1 MLQNQSSSWARMK
14 SPFHTVIFWST
25 LAFSSP
31 PFLSQ
36 ATLYCFCCHYDKVGS
51 SLKLLLETYISRNHD
66 VSCAERCPIAL
77 KAHYIQYINSK
88 VIQFALKL
96 IMSEGSIS
104 IDFFYMGLRFQQYK
118 RENANLKRTKLGLA
132 LILGTS
138 LIANNNGIPSRLS
151 KSFPEKAF
159 IKGAGV
165 SLTISSHTSLI
176 SLICLS
182 SPPTIS
188 YVESGTFSTIIKLTR
203 GST

>member
-1 MLQNQSSSWARMK
+1 
-14 SPFHTVIFWST
+14 
-25 LAFSSP
+25 
-31 PFLSQ
+31 
-36 ATLYCFCCHYDKVGS
+36 
-51 SLKLLLETYISRNHD
+51 
-66 VSCAERCPIAL
+66 
-77 KAHYIQYINSK
+77 
-88 VIQFALKL
+88 
-96 IMSEGSIS
+96 MSEGSIS
-104 IDFFYMGLRFQQYK
+104 IDFFYMGSRFYQYK

-203 GST
+203 GSTWKHRECSYRTKLKEIKQPATLLNSPQVQAHNWTTKISHPYQKTLSNLIGSKKLNFELPITMWMNTKNS